1 MRFPLFPWF
10 FLITTHSIF
19 ITPIYTQCLDHH
31 KTLLLQLK
39 NNLIFNP
46 SSSTKLVLWNHNMD
60 CCEWSGVKCDNMGR
74 VVGLDL
80 SDESISGGIHN
91 SSSLFNLK
99 YLQSLNLAKNS
110 FGSWQISS
118 GFEKLTS
125 LTYMNLSYADLT
137 GQFPIGISGLT
148 RLVSLDFSGNYY
160 LKLGNS
166 NLKLLVQ
173 NLTELTELRLDGV
186 NISSK
191 GEEWCQAISSS
202 LPNLRVLSLSFCD
215 LSGPLC
221 SSLENLRSL
230 SVIDLSH
237 NNLSAPVPNFFA
249 NFTNLTELLLW
260 YSNLQGTFPENI
272 FHVPTLHKLDL
283 SDNKLLQGSFPEFF
297 QNGSLQTLILRHT
310 NFSGIL
316 PNSIGNLQMLS
327 TIDVRNCSLSGAIPS
342 SMANLTQLVYLD
354 LSYNMF
360 IGPTPSFSKN
370 LTDID
375 LSHNLLTGTFPS
387 THFEGLLNLV
397 LLDLSH
403 NSLIGSIPSSLLEL
417 PSLIQIDLSFNKFDG
432 QVDEF
437 SNASSSL
444 LEFIDL
450 SSNNLQGS
458 IPMSFFELGRLLT
471 LVINSNNFS
480 GPIQLEKPNN
490 FSGPIQL
497 EKSFRPNLL
506 YSLDLSDNQ
515 IEGKIP
521 NWIWEVGNG
530 SLSDL
535 NLSHNLL
542 VDLQEPYVLHP
553 NLAILDLHSNLLSG
567 KIPIPGESAQYI
579 DFSSNN
585 FSSSIPPTIGSLLTY
600 ASFFSLSNNSVIGNI
615 PQSVC
620 NMRYLQ
626 VLDLS
631 NNRLSGTIPSCLIQR
646 STSTLGVLNLQ
657 NNRLSG
663 NVSSIFPNNCN
674 LQTLDLSGNRLEGQI
689 PKSLSNCRRLEV
701 LNLGNNMV
709 SDRFPC
715 FLENISSLHVLVL
728 RSNRFHGDINCQG
741 ENNQSWWNLQIMD
754 LASNNFS
761 GALSSGF
768 FSNWKAMMI
777 DNDNAQPMF
786 NNLGYP
792 LNGGYYSD
800 RVNVIYKGI
809 EVELVKVLT
818 IFTSIDLSSNRFE
831 GKIPDTVGNLKSLV
845 LLNLS
850 HNDLEDSI
858 PTSLGNLKK
867 LESLD
872 LSLNKLTGM
881 IPTQLASLTF
891 LSVLNVSYNL
901 LVGRIPTGSQFQT
914 FSEASFLGNPG
925 LCSFPLNTSCSDTRV
940 APNFEDGHS
949 TSESEVYLSAALGFI
964 VGLGIII
971 WPLVFCRRWR
981 RWYYKHV
988 DRVFLRR
995 IIQRR
1000 VYRNSIRQL

>member
-1 MRFPLFPWF
+1 
-10 FLITTHSIF
+10 
-19 ITPIYTQCLDHH
+19 
-31 KTLLLQLK
+31 
-39 NNLIFNP
+39 
-46 SSSTKLVLWNHNMD
+46 MD
-60 CCEWSGVKCDNMGR
+60 CCEWSGVTCDNMGR
-74 VVGLDL
+74 VIGLDL

-148 RLVSLDFSGNYY
+148 RSVSLDFSGNYY

-202 LPNLRVLSLSFCD
+202 LPNLRVLSFSSCD

-230 SVIDLSH
+230 SVIDLSQ

-283 SDNKLLQGSFPEFF
+283 SDNILLQGSFPEFF
-297 QNGSLQTLILRHT
+297 QNGSLQTLILSHT

-327 TIDVRNCSLSGAIPS
+327 TIDVQNCNLTGAIPS

-370 LTDID
+370 LSYID
-375 LSHNLLTGTFPS
+375 LSHNHLTGTVPS

-397 LLDLSH
+397 MINLSQ
-403 NSLIGSIPSSLLEL
+403 NSLNGSIPSSLLEL
-417 PSLIQIDLSFNKFDG
+417 PSLKKIYLEFNQFDG

-444 LEFIDL
+444 LEVINL
-450 SSNNLQGS
+450 SSNNLQG
-458 IPMSFFELGRLLT
+458 
-471 LVINSNNFS
+471 
-480 GPIQLEKPNN
+480 
-490 FSGPIQL
+490 
-497 EKSFRPNLL
+497 
-506 YSLDLSDNQ
+506 
-515 IEGKIP
+515 
-521 NWIWEVGNG
+521 
-530 SLSDL
+530 
-535 NLSHNLL
+535 
-542 VDLQEPYVLHP
+542 
-553 NLAILDLHSNLLSG
+553 A
-567 KIPIPGESAQYI
+567 
-579 DFSSNN
+579 
-585 FSSSIPPTIGSLLTY
+585 
-600 ASFFSLSNNSVIGNI
+600 
-615 PQSVC
+615 
-620 NMRYLQ
+620 
-626 VLDLS
+626 
-631 NNRLSGTIPSCLIQR
+631 
-646 STSTLGVLNLQ
+646 
-657 NNRLSG
+657 
-663 NVSSIFPNNCN
+663 
-674 LQTLDLSGNRLEGQI
+674 
-689 PKSLSNCRRLEV
+689 
-701 LNLGNNMV
+701 
-709 SDRFPC
+709 
-715 FLENISSLHVLVL
+715 
-728 RSNRFHGDINCQG
+728 
-741 ENNQSWWNLQIMD
+741 
-754 LASNNFS
+754 
-761 GALSSGF
+761 
-768 FSNWKAMMI
+768 
-777 DNDNAQPMF
+777 
-786 NNLGYP
+786 
-792 LNGGYYSD
+792 
-800 RVNVIYKGI
+800 
-809 EVELVKVLT
+809 
-818 IFTSIDLSSNRFE
+818 
-831 GKIPDTVGNLKSLV
+831 
-845 LLNLS
+845 
-850 HNDLEDSI
+850 
-858 PTSLGNLKK
+858 TSLGNLKK

-872 LSLNKLTGM
+872 LSRNKLTGM

-925 LCSFPLNTSCSDTRV
+925 LCGFALNTSCSDSKV